1 MAEVCEAAGADVQA
15 LALVRAQYP
24 EVGCAPSAEA
34 AVRDADLVL
43 VLTDWPEFGEAD
55 PEVLGKS
62 VAHRRVV
69 DGRNVLDPAR
79 WRAAGWEYRA
89 PGRPAAPVPGRQ
101 PT

>member
-43 VLTDWPEFGEAD
+43 VLTEWPEFGEAD
-55 PEVLGKS
+55 PEVLGK
-62 VAHRRVV
+62 
-69 DGRNVLDPAR
+69 
-79 WRAAGWEYRA
+79 
-89 PGRPAAPVPGRQ
+89 
-101 PT
+101 

>member
-1 MAEVCEAAGADVQA
+1 
-15 LALVRAQYP
+15 
-24 EVGCAPSAEA
+24 
-34 AVRDADLVL
+34 
-43 VLTDWPEFGEAD
+43 VLTGWPEFGAAD

-89 PGRPAAPVPGRQ
+89 RSLLKKAAAPGVFAGSVFDDLG
-101 PT
+101 